1 MSARPFTDLGRFDM
15 TGKLV
20 GTSVAIALAAAAVGG
35 AAAVG
40 PGGHEGAAAQG
51 RPIPFEVSDLFIE
64 INATDGDA
72 GLQMNLGG
80 DEWRRLVLRDPSGR
94 TLVDVTGRGRLR
106 GYGLTDMSFESAE
119 PPFAEVPLRR
129 FRARF
134 PEGRYTFRGTSV
146 EGRRLVG
153 SDRLT
158 HDIPA
163 RPAVLAPAEDA
174 VVDPAANLI
183 VRWEPVT
190 RPRGIRIVRY
200 FVIVTEERSE
210 RELSMEL
217 RPGATRAT
225 VAPGF
230 LAPGREYAVEVLAR
244 ERSGNQTITEVPF
257 RTSG

>member
-1 MSARPFTDLGRFDM
+1 M

-20 GTSVAIALAAAAVGG
+20 GTSVALALVAAGVGG
-35 AAAVG
+35 AAAIG
-40 PGGHEGAAAQG
+40 SGGREGAASQG

-94 TLVDVTGRGRLR
+94 SIAAVAGQGRLR
-106 GYGLTDMSFESAE
+106 GYGLTDLGFESAE
-119 PPFAEVPLRR
+119 PPFDEVPFRR
-129 FRARF
+129 FKARF

-146 EGRRLVG
+146 DGRRMVG

-158 HDIPA
+158 YDIPA
-163 RPAVLAPAEDA
+163 QPAVLAPAKDA
-174 VVDPAANLI
+174 VVDPAADLV
-183 VRWEPVT
+183 VRWERVT

-200 FVIVTEERSE
+200 IVIVTEEGSE

-217 RPGATRAT
+217 EPGATSAT
-225 VAPGF
+225 ITPGF
-230 LAPGREYAVEVLAR
+230 LAPGRDYAVEVLAR
-244 ERSGNQTITEVPF
+244 ERSGNQVITEVPF
-257 RTSG
+257 KTR

>member
-1 MSARPFTDLGRFDM
+1 M
-15 TGKLV
+15 TGRLI
-20 GTSVAIALAAAAVGG
+20 GTSAALALVAATVGG
-35 AAAVG
+35 AAAIG
-40 PGGHEGAAAQG
+40 AGGREGAAAQA
-51 RPIPFEVSDLFIE
+51 RPIPFEGSDLFIE

-94 TLVDVTGRGRLR
+94 VIMETTGEGRLR
-106 GYGLTDMSFESAE
+106 NYGLTDMFFESNE
-119 PPFAEVPLRR
+119 PPFDEVPFRR

-163 RPAVLAPAEDA
+163 RPNVLAPAEDA
-174 VVDPAANLI
+174 VVDPAANLV
-183 VRWEPVT
+183 VRWGPVT

-200 FVIVTEERSE
+200 IVIVTEEDSE

-217 RPGATRAT
+217 GPRVASATI
-225 VAPGF
+225 APGF
-230 LAPGREYAVEVLAR
+230 LARGRDYAVEVLAR

-257 RTSG
+257 RTSR

>member
-1 MSARPFTDLGRFDM
+1 M
-15 TGKLV
+15 TRKLV
-20 GTSVAIALAAAAVGG
+20 GTSVAVALLAGTLGG
-35 AAAVG
+35 ASSVG
-40 PGGHEGAAAQG
+40 AGGREDEAAQ
-51 RPIPFEVSDLFIE
+51 RKPIRLEVSDLFIE

-80 DEWRRLVLRDPSGR
+80 EEWRRLVLRDPSGR
-94 TLVDVTGRGRLR
+94 TIVEVTGQGRLR
-106 GYGLTDMSFESAE
+106 GYGLTDLSFESAE
-119 PPFAEVPLRR
+119 PPFDEVPFRR

-146 EGRRLVG
+146 EGRRMVG

-163 RPAVLAPAEDA
+163 RPNVLAPAEDA
-174 VVDPAANLI
+174 VVDPAANLV
-183 VRWEPVT
+183 VRWQPVT

-200 FVIVTEERSE
+200 IVIVTEEGSE
-210 RELSMEL
+210 RELSMDL
-217 RPGATRAT
+217 RPDATSAT

-230 LAPGREYAVEVLAR
+230 LAPGRDYAVEVIAR

-257 RTSG
+257 RTSR

>member
-1 MSARPFTDLGRFDM
+1 M

-20 GTSVAIALAAAAVGG
+20 GISVTLAMVVGG
-35 AAAVG
+35 AAAAIG
-40 PGGHEGAAAQG
+40 SGGREGAAAQG

-80 DEWRRLVLRDPSGR
+80 DEWRRFVLRDPSGR
-94 TLVDVTGRGRLR
+94 TIVAVTGQGRLR
-106 GYGLTDMSFESAE
+106 GYGLTDLGFESAE
-119 PPFAEVPLRR
+119 PPFDEVPLRR
-129 FRARF
+129 FKARF

-146 EGRRLVG
+146 VGRRMVG

-158 HDIPA
+158 HNIPR

-174 VVDPAANLI
+174 VVDPAANLV

-200 FVIVTEERSE
+200 LVIVTEEGTE
-210 RELSMEL
+210 REQSLDLE
-217 RPGATRAT
+217 PGATSAT
-225 VAPGF
+225 ISPGF
-230 LAPGREYAVEVLAR
+230 LAPGRDYAVEVLAR

-257 RTSG
+257 KTSG

>member
-40 PGGHEGAAAQG
+40 SGGREGAAAQG
-51 RPIPFEVSDLFIE
+51 RPIPFEVSELFIE

-72 GLQMNLGG
+72 GLQMSLGG

-106 GYGLTDMSFESAE
+106 GYGVTDMGFESAE

-146 EGRRLVG
+146 EGRRMVG

-163 RPAVLAPAEDA
+163 RPSVLAPAEDA
-174 VVDPAANLI
+174 VVSPAGLD
-183 VRWEPVT
+183 VRWEPVN

-200 FVIVTEERSE
+200 IVIVTEVRSE

-217 RPGATRAT
+217 GPGATRAT